1 MLFRLILVWYN
12 DFSLNLYM
20 ENKCSSTTKRCVV
33 FFFPFLKQDFGHL
46 PESRHVRCWSL
57 LCSLVLFYSIHI
69 VVSLICRLSEA
80 TLFQKYGH
88 QEAGQWYQDNVP
100 LKCLAY
106 SISCRDNNEQ
116 SVNLPALCCLF
127 FFFFN
132 SALMGFSSLIDIW
145 GYEAIC
151 IYVATWHELYC
162 YSWAQGQRRWCGGT

>member
-1 MLFRLILVWYN
+1 MIFLLICIWKINAVLTQKGV
-12 DFSLNLYM
+12 
-20 ENKCSSTTKRCVV
+20 C

-88 QEAGQWYQDNVP
+88 QEAGQWYQGNAP

-116 SVNLPALCCLF
+116 SVNLPALCC

-132 SALMGFSSLIDIW
+132 SALTGFSSLIDIW